1 MSMEHTEQY
10 IKSQLFELLQSDSN
24 DYSQILTLSNELA
37 QMDKKNIR
45 FSVDAGI
52 ITRLG
57 KELVGKGETAIS
69 ELIKNAYDA
78 DATYVNLIFK
88 NAFRPGGTLIIE
100 DDGCGMNYE
109 ELVNGFMR
117 ISSSDKI
124 HNPITFKYKR
134 KKAGRKGIGRF
145 ATQRLGQTL
154 TIITQKEE
162 SDLAIQTSINW
173 NNFGIDQD
181 LANITSEVQYIPKK
195 RNKGTTL
202 VIQDLQDA
210 WSDAAIMRAYKYT
223 DSLLLPEPLSK
234 ERIKWDA
241 NRQDPGF
248 KAQLYRDSIS
258 EDNLIINEDVAFLN
272 HALAIIEG
280 YIDEQGHGFWKV
292 SSDKIEIPYTNY
304 TPIGSTRD
312 EDNQPYSQVRN
323 IHFKTRYFIY
333 SSDLIPKTLFTYIKN
348 LGNELGGIK
357 LYRNGFRVP
366 PYGEGQNDWLG
377 FDESVR
383 RRNFLFPHQ
392 NQSFFGFVEIDD
404 AAADLFEET
413 SSREGLIEN
422 VAYDELRD
430 FVYRS
435 VTAACQTIASIR
447 NKKQTANQKNW
458 EKSSSEKIEEAID
471 ELHQMSQEDG
481 SSNSDTNNEANNHK
495 EKLKRIAQQLSE
507 GYNENKEEKERLI
520 DENNMLRIFA
530 ALGLVIGEFIHE
542 IKNYL
547 PGFDAEI
554 TYLRKLLV
562 NNPIALER
570 INLLNE
576 NLYAFNS
583 YTSYFDK
590 SISRNVQRD
599 IEPINI
605 KERIS
610 AFCMTIAHNIKK
622 AHIDLTTNLTDHSTM
637 LSDLTTIPMHPSEWA
652 SILFNL
658 YTNAKK
664 AIRRSESRNNGKINI
679 SCGESLNMVYIEF
692 SDNGTGVDPLIQD
705 RIFDAFVTTTSIS
718 SNNSDDI
725 ETYTGTGLGLK
736 IIKDIVS
743 SYNGTVYLKSQE
755 KEGYKTTFRIEIPK
769 QQIL

>member
-124 HNPITFKYKR
+124 HNPITLKYKR

-173 NNFGIDQD
+173 SNFGIDQD

-234 ERIKWDA
+234 ERIQWDA

-258 EDNLIINEDVAFLN
+258 KDNLIINEDVAFLN

-304 TPIGSTRD
+304 TPIGATRD

-481 SSNSDTNNEANNHK
+481 SSNSGTNNEANNHK

-507 GYNENKEEKERLI
+507 GYNENKEEKKRLI

-610 AFCMTIAHNIKK
+610 AFCMTISHNIKK

-743 SYNGTVYLKSQE
+743 SYNGTVYLKSQA

>member
-258 EDNLIINEDVAFLN
+258 DN
-272 HALAIIEG
+272 
-280 YIDEQGHGFWKV
+280 
-292 SSDKIEIPYTNY
+292 T
-304 TPIGSTRD
+304 
-312 EDNQPYSQVRN
+312 
-323 IHFKTRYFIY
+323 
-333 SSDLIPKTLFTYIKN
+333 
-348 LGNELGGIK
+348 
-357 LYRNGFRVP
+357 
-366 PYGEGQNDWLG
+366 
-377 FDESVR
+377 SV
-383 RRNFLFPHQ
+383 
-392 NQSFFGFVEIDD
+392 I
-404 AAADLFEET
+404 
-413 SSREGLIEN
+413 
-422 VAYDELRD
+422 
-430 FVYRS
+430 
-435 VTAACQTIASIR
+435 
-447 NKKQTANQKNW
+447 
-458 EKSSSEKIEEAID
+458 
-471 ELHQMSQEDG
+471 
-481 SSNSDTNNEANNHK
+481 
-495 EKLKRIAQQLSE
+495 
-507 GYNENKEEKERLI
+507 
-520 DENNMLRIFA
+520 
-530 ALGLVIGEFIHE
+530 
-542 IKNYL
+542 
-547 PGFDAEI
+547 
-554 TYLRKLLV
+554 
-562 NNPIALER
+562 
-570 INLLNE
+570 
-576 NLYAFNS
+576 
-583 YTSYFDK
+583 
-590 SISRNVQRD
+590 
-599 IEPINI
+599 
-605 KERIS
+605 
-610 AFCMTIAHNIKK
+610 
-622 AHIDLTTNLTDHSTM
+622 
-637 LSDLTTIPMHPSEWA
+637 
-652 SILFNL
+652 
-658 YTNAKK
+658 
-664 AIRRSESRNNGKINI
+664 
-679 SCGESLNMVYIEF
+679 
-692 SDNGTGVDPLIQD
+692 
-705 RIFDAFVTTTSIS
+705 
-718 SNNSDDI
+718 
-725 ETYTGTGLGLK
+725 
-736 IIKDIVS
+736 
-743 SYNGTVYLKSQE
+743 
-755 KEGYKTTFRIEIPK
+755 
-769 QQIL
+769 

>member
-1 MSMEHTEQY
+1 M
-10 IKSQLFELLQSDSN
+10 
-24 DYSQILTLSNELA
+24 
-37 QMDKKNIR
+37 
-45 FSVDAGI
+45 
-52 ITRLG
+52 
-57 KELVGKGETAIS
+57 
-69 ELIKNAYDA
+69 
-78 DATYVNLIFK
+78 
-88 NAFRPGGTLIIE
+88 
-100 DDGCGMNYE
+100 
-109 ELVNGFMR
+109 
-117 ISSSDKI
+117 
-124 HNPITFKYKR
+124 
-134 KKAGRKGIGRF
+134 
-145 ATQRLGQTL
+145 
-154 TIITQKEE
+154 
-162 SDLAIQTSINW
+162 
-173 NNFGIDQD
+173 
-181 LANITSEVQYIPKK
+181 
-195 RNKGTTL
+195 
-202 VIQDLQDA
+202 
-210 WSDAAIMRAYKYT
+210 
-223 DSLLLPEPLSK
+223 
-234 ERIKWDA
+234 
-241 NRQDPGF
+241 
-248 KAQLYRDSIS
+248 
-258 EDNLIINEDVAFLN
+258 
-272 HALAIIEG
+272 
-280 YIDEQGHGFWKV
+280 
-292 SSDKIEIPYTNY
+292 
-304 TPIGSTRD
+304 
-312 EDNQPYSQVRN
+312 
-323 IHFKTRYFIY
+323 
-333 SSDLIPKTLFTYIKN
+333 FTYIKN

-743 SYNGTVYLKSQE
+743 SYNGTVYLKSQA

>member
-1 MSMEHTEQY
+1 
-10 IKSQLFELLQSDSN
+10 
-24 DYSQILTLSNELA
+24 
-37 QMDKKNIR
+37 
-45 FSVDAGI
+45 
-52 ITRLG
+52 
-57 KELVGKGETAIS
+57 
-69 ELIKNAYDA
+69 
-78 DATYVNLIFK
+78 
-88 NAFRPGGTLIIE
+88 
-100 DDGCGMNYE
+100 
-109 ELVNGFMR
+109 
-117 ISSSDKI
+117 
-124 HNPITFKYKR
+124 
-134 KKAGRKGIGRF
+134 
-145 ATQRLGQTL
+145 
-154 TIITQKEE
+154 
-162 SDLAIQTSINW
+162 
-173 NNFGIDQD
+173 
-181 LANITSEVQYIPKK
+181 
-195 RNKGTTL
+195 
-202 VIQDLQDA
+202 
-210 WSDAAIMRAYKYT
+210 
-223 DSLLLPEPLSK
+223 
-234 ERIKWDA
+234 
-241 NRQDPGF
+241 
-248 KAQLYRDSIS
+248 
-258 EDNLIINEDVAFLN
+258 
-272 HALAIIEG
+272 
-280 YIDEQGHGFWKV
+280 
-292 SSDKIEIPYTNY
+292 
-304 TPIGSTRD
+304 
-312 EDNQPYSQVRN
+312 
-323 IHFKTRYFIY
+323 
-333 SSDLIPKTLFTYIKN
+333 
-348 LGNELGGIK
+348 
-357 LYRNGFRVP
+357 
-366 PYGEGQNDWLG
+366 
-377 FDESVR
+377 
-383 RRNFLFPHQ
+383 
-392 NQSFFGFVEIDD
+392 
-404 AAADLFEET
+404 
-413 SSREGLIEN
+413 
-422 VAYDELRD
+422 
-430 FVYRS
+430 
-435 VTAACQTIASIR
+435 
-447 NKKQTANQKNW
+447 
-458 EKSSSEKIEEAID
+458 
-471 ELHQMSQEDG
+471 MSQEDG

-743 SYNGTVYLKSQE
+743 SYNGTVYLKSQA